1 MKNKKI
7 IFIVLAVLIIIAI
20 LATVIVK
27 KNANGG
33 KKKETENI
41 ESFETQDMSVN
52 IGKVATAGK
61 YLIVEYDVEMK
72 DVENTL
78 FSDATDYID
87 GFDYKVQRE
96 LRIDGNKILSV
107 DDENQQIAYK
117 KSDTQARIY
126 DVVDLSDV
134 TLNDNYKLEVNFFD
148 FGSSEATV
156 KDEDTDEE
164 SDDIFISSRDLNDA
178 FNMDTVMVEL
188 KKQYTVV
195 IVTHNMQQ
203 AGRIADKTA
212 FFLSGEVVEYG
223 NTEDIFYRPRD
234 KRTEDYITGRFG

>member
-96 LRIDGNKILSV
+96 LRIDGSKIFMMLLIC
-107 DDENQQIAYK
+107 Q
-117 KSDTQARIY
+117 
-126 DVVDLSDV
+126 
-134 TLNDNYKLEVNFFD
+134 
-148 FGSSEATV
+148 
-156 KDEDTDEE
+156 
-164 SDDIFISSRDLNDA
+164 
-178 FNMDTVMVEL
+178 M
-188 KKQYTVV
+188 
-195 IVTHNMQQ
+195 
-203 AGRIADKTA
+203 
-212 FFLSGEVVEYG
+212 
-223 NTEDIFYRPRD
+223 
-234 KRTEDYITGRFG
+234 